1 MSLKP
6 FRLFRPFGN
15 VPATTVHSTHGTHD
29 TPPPPPP
36 QQCVRQQDV
45 QQQVRSMT
53 HLSAP
58 RIDQV
63 THTAPTAR
71 ETFAALTRLRRAPRA
86 ITLALLSFVA
96 LPILCMGLLPTAA
109 YAQSAPT
116 VATEIPDQTATT
128 GTAFS
133 FTLPAG
139 TFSDAD
145 GDSLTYTAQQTDGTT
160 DSALPTWLRFTAG
173 TGVFSGTPTST
184 DTGTLSVKVTASDG
198 TDSVSD
204 TFDIVVSAP
213 IPLPTLSIAVVKT
226 PDISVEGKVA
236 DANEDIGTVEFAVT
250 LSAAST
256 DRVTVEYA
264 TEDIAAGDP
273 ALDPNSQIYSAI
285 VGEDYTGV
293 TGTLIFAPGETSKT
307 FSVQIVNDG
316 MHEELANVFRV
327 KLSNPSAATIAANQG
342 EVDFRIGNDDS
353 EPPISFMAA
362 GLASIG
368 SPGVPRTAPE
378 GKLSVVE
385 GDSGSTDVT
394 FTITQAMEVGW
405 KSINLGSLSRETPG
419 TTATAGTDFTEVT
432 TMSFTLGEGET
443 QATFTLSITGD
454 TTAEDDETFLVSF
467 TRGNGIVTN
476 SGEGSFLIEIT
487 IVDDDGA
494 PSKPRAP
501 RLTASASGQL
511 TVNWVAP
518 TDDGGQPID
527 DYDVRYRA
535 KPTSGDPAWTEEAS
549 TATDSTALTRV
560 ITDLT
565 DGTAYQVQVRAENE
579 NDDGAWSDTT
589 EATPSASGPS
599 PTAEYNPVTRLLTM
613 RNLQITSTISTG
625 FLSFNRSSH
634 VLIFDASENFYEG
647 SPDGSQDAT
656 LTVGG
661 VVLRYGMFCVPN
673 DCRLFPRSAWPSENP
688 TGSTTLEVE
697 MPGGFNPPT
706 RLASVRFV
714 PPGNLGVSSFS
725 VTTDLALDVLQTTPD
740 APENLMLALRP
751 QMATLSW
758 SNPGD
763 SSITG
768 YQYRVGTSGVWTNLP
783 GSSATT
789 TSFDVF
795 DGLTGG
801 SPQTVQLRAVNANGN
816 GVSASV
822 TSAVPAAPTGLTAV
836 PLNESASLKWA
847 DPDDPSIIK
856 YQFRVGTSG
865 TWTDIAG
872 SSAASV
878 TGIASGLSNGS
889 AQDVFLRAVNFV
901 GASAA
906 SSSVSVTPV
915 ANRAPTLVQ
924 THLDSITPLTVPVIP
939 ALTEGGIPHPRAGI
953 YEVVQIDLYELFND
967 EDNEPVFTATGTT
980 SDARVVTVGQSPRG
994 QYLNLYGQ
1002 SRGSATVTV
1011 KVTDQFGAMSPVATI
1026 MVTTENQPPRLV
1038 AEVDDVNLVRSG
1050 TSYTSQT
1057 LDLSRVFRDMDG
1069 DNLSYTAKLLDDT
1082 ADQIANLEAQIAELT
1097 RQGRVAETIVLQ
1109 LVLQDLKSGLGSAPE
1124 SITVSLSGAIVT
1136 LGATGPGVVD
1146 VIVTASDGQGGSA
1159 SDTFDV
1165 SAPDPDIAEGEGR
1178 IRCGDEQSDRL
1189 LEIPEGG
1196 TLACLVRY
1204 DRTHSIYVVPASGT
1218 AGTNLDFPGSDAECR
1233 GAGADIYIEGASFS
1247 KGSGD
1252 ACTLSRTADG
1262 AGSDGLSL
1270 TVHAPVNGRAD
1281 GERAFRVE
1289 IRSSDGAKT
1298 LLSSPAIMIIDP
1310 GLSYEVPDSLQVKI
1324 PARVLPTRVGFSNP
1338 ISYAVTTGTLPPGL
1352 RIDASTGVISGTP
1365 TTANASGV
1373 TVTVTATAGTGSTL
1387 QTATA
1392 DIALPA
1398 VEAAA
1403 TVAALVLSEASLTVD
1418 EGASDTYTVRLATEP
1433 TGNVDVAVTVA
1444 GSADVT
1450 VAPASLRFT
1459 RSNWNI
1465 VQTVA
1470 VRAAEDTDMVDDTA
1484 TLNHTAS
1491 GGGYDSLT
1499 GSVAVTVDD
1508 DEAPTLTN
1516 NSPVITDI
1524 DDKSVTFGATLEVD
1538 VDATDADA
1546 GDTLVFKAASD
1557 DTGVATVTPTADT
1570 NLVTDSKITLTPV
1583 AVGTATITVTVSDGT
1598 ASPTDTFELT
1608 VEAAKLDKPTGLA
1621 LKTDSK
1627 SKSGFTVTWD
1637 AVTNATGY
1645 TASAMRSDNTGTAV
1659 TGTVDTSGT
1668 TPEAVFTG
1676 LAEDIA
1682 YTVTV
1687 TATGSG
1693 NYANSDA
1700 SDGFEVTT
1708 AANSVPTVAT
1718 EIPDQAATVDTAFS
1732 FTLPAGTFSDADSG
1746 DSLTYTAQQ
1755 TDGTTDSALPTWLG
1769 FTAGTGVFSG
1779 TPTSTDAGT
1788 LSVKVTA
1795 SDGTDSASDTFDIV
1809 VSAPVVL
1816 PTVSIAVVEKPRVAE
1831 TPSFISVDE
1840 EVGTFEFTVT
1850 LSAAS
1855 TGTVTVRYATEDIPG
1870 DAQEFT
1876 DVANAFPAT
1885 AGEDY
1890 TAASGMLVFAP
1901 GETSKTVSV
1910 QIIDETLFEQAQEL
1924 FRIVL
1929 SNPSGATIAAGQGQL
1944 LIGLVEADP
1953 VPPVSVMAMGLA
1965 STGSPGAAEN
1975 IPEGKLSVAEGDSG
1989 ETDVTFTITQSR
2001 VVSWRSVQAGNF
2013 LAPVGI
2019 TGTATANTDFEV
2031 TAETLN
2037 LAAGTTQVEYT
2048 LKIKGDT
2055 DAEGDETLY
2064 VSLNRGSGIVTNS
2077 GEMEFL
2083 IEITIVDDDGV
2094 PSKPS
2099 APRLTASASGQLTV
2113 NWAAPADDGGQPID
2127 DYDVRYRVKP
2137 TSGDPAWT
2145 EEASSTADSTAT
2157 TRVISSLTNDSAYQ
2171 VQVRAENENG
2181 NSGWSDTTEATP
2193 VASPSTSPT
2202 AEYNPG
2208 SGALVIRNVQ
2218 ISSAR
2223 ATDINTLNHTL
2234 TIYGNPFG
2242 TTKGEELTMTVGAT
2256 SIIYTT
2262 GICSG
2267 IWCSWDVS
2275 TTTRSISAGTA
2286 TLSTR
2291 YRNLDTS
2298 GTPVFG
2304 NIDLGI
2310 ITGGFRNQNIFTGTI
2325 PLTLVQTAPDA
2336 PENLMLALRPQMAT
2350 LSWSNPGDSS
2360 ITGYQYRVGTSG
2372 VWTNLPGS
2380 SATTTS
2386 FDVFDGLTGG
2396 SPQTVQ
2402 LRAVNANG
2410 NGVSASVTS
2419 AVPAAPTGLTA
2430 VPLNESASI
2439 KWADPDDP
2447 SIIKY
2452 QFRVGTSGTW
2462 TDIAGSSAASVTGI
2476 ASGLTNGAAQDVFL
2490 RAVNFVGA
2498 SAASS
2503 SVSVTPVANRAPTL
2517 VQTHLDSITP
2527 LTVPVIPA
2535 LTEGGIPHPRAGIY
2549 EVVQIDLYELFND
2562 VDNEPVFTATGTTSD
2577 ARVVTVGQ
2585 SPRGQYL
2592 NLYGQSRG
2600 SATVTVKVTD
2610 QFGAMSPVA
2619 TIMVTTENQPPRL
2632 VAEVDDVNL
2641 VRSGTS
2647 YTSQT
2652 LDLSRVFRDMDGDNL
2667 SYTAKLLDDT
2677 ADQIANLEAQIAELT
2692 RQGRVAETIVLQL
2705 VLQDLKSGLGS
2716 APESITVSLSG
2727 AIVTLG
2733 ATGPGVV
2740 DVIVTAS
2747 DGQGGSASDTFDVS
2761 APDPDIAEGEGRIR
2775 CGDEQSD
2782 RLLEI
2787 PEGGTLACL
2796 VRYDRTH
2803 SIYVVPASGTAG
2815 TNLDFPGSDAECRG
2829 AGADIYIE
2837 GASFSKG
2844 SGDACT
2850 LSRTADGAGSDGLSL
2865 TVHAPVNGRADG
2877 ERAFRVEIRS
2887 SDGATT
2893 LLSSPAIR
2901 IIDPGL
2907 SYEVPDSLQ
2916 VKIPARVLP
2925 TRVGFSN
2932 PISYAV
2938 TAGTL
2943 PPGLAID
2950 ASTGVISGTPTTANA
2965 SGVTV
2970 TVTATAG
2977 TGSTL
2982 QTATAD
2988 IALPAVEAAATVAAL
3003 VLSETSLTVD
3013 EGASDTYTVRLAT
3026 EPTGNVD
3033 VAVTVAGSADVTV
3046 GPASLRFTR
3055 SNWNIV
3061 QTVAVRAAEDT
3072 DMVDDTAT
3080 LNHAASGGGYD
3091 SLTGSVAV
3099 TVDDDEAPTLPTLS
3113 YPAAPNSLVVNTVI
3127 TSLTPTVSG
3136 FDDTISYAV
3145 TTGTLPPGLDIDAT
3159 TGVISGT
3166 PSTVNASGVT
3176 VTVTAS
3182 AGTGAT
3188 MQTATEDI
3196 AFPAVAAAGTVVNS
3210 SPVITDITDKSV
3222 TFGATLEVDVDA
3234 TDADAGDTLVFKAAS
3249 DDTGVATVTPT
3260 ADTNLVT
3267 DSKITLTPVAVGTAT
3282 ITVTVSDGTA
3292 SPTDTFMLTVNK
3304 ATLAT
3309 PANLALKTNT
3319 RSKTGFTVTW
3329 DAVTN
3334 ATGYT
3339 ATATPSGGTAVTGT
3353 VSTPSSGPE
3362 AVFTGL
3368 TAGTTYT
3375 VSVVATGNTANYE
3388 SSTAATLSQAT
3399 AANSVPTVATE
3410 IPDQTATTGTAFSF
3424 TLPTG
3429 TFSDAD
3435 SGDSLTYAAQ
3445 QTDGTTDSALPTWL
3459 GFTAGTGVFSGTPTS
3474 TDAGTLSVKVT
3485 ASDGTASVSDTFDI
3499 VVSAPAL
3506 VFTPTALTVDEGGSG
3521 TYTVALNTQ
3530 PSATV
3535 TVAVAGSGDVS
3546 VSPTSLTFTTANWDT
3561 AQTVTAS
3568 AAEDEDA
3575 GDDTAAISHTASGGD
3590 YGSVT
3595 GSVSVTVDDDD
3606 TRGVTIDKTALTVL
3620 EGSSGTYTV
3629 VLGTQPTGD
3638 VTVTIGGTSDTDV
3651 SVDTDSGTMG
3661 NQNTLTFTSSNWD
3674 TAQTVTVAAATD
3686 TDAANDAVVTLTHA
3700 VSGADYASE
3709 TAPSVAVTITEK
3721 DTATFSVT
3729 GPSDVAEDAGTATY
3743 TVSLSK
3749 QPSGNVTVK
3758 YATSDG
3764 TATAGSDYTA
3774 ASGTLTFTN
3783 MNWDTAQT
3791 VDVSITDDTVDDDD
3805 ENFIFTLS
3813 GASTGTSLSA
3823 SPSVTTGITD
3833 NDVPAVTVSFGA
3845 GTYSVAEGGTASVT
3859 VTLSADPE
3867 RSVTIPLTTM
3877 NGTGAAADDYS
3888 VPTSVGFASGETSKT
3903 LTFSARDD
3911 SVDESDE
3918 TVTLGFGASLPTRVS
3933 AGTTSQA
3940 VVTIVD
3946 DDTVGLTY
3954 SAAPSTLTVGI
3965 SSTALTA
3972 TATSFGSATVTYA
3985 VTTGTLPVGLRLDA
3999 GTGAIT
4005 GKPRAVSD
4013 SGVTVTVSATS
4024 GSGASARTATA
4035 TVTFPAVGK
4044 GTLATPSGLEVKAGT
4059 LAQTGFTVTFDVV
4072 PFAGR
4077 YTVAATPASGG
4088 SAVSGTVIATT
4099 IGLEASFSGLTASTT
4114 YTVSI
4119 TAIGNANYDN
4129 SQAGTIS
4136 VVTLEDPTPTRAS
4149 NVQVTAGDGLL
4160 TVSWTAASNAP
4171 NGYSVRWRERGPG
4184 NLLTSANEVAGTSF
4198 TISGLTNGQEYVVR
4212 VETRNTEDDDVQ
4224 ADTAVTATGT
4234 PMEADSV
4241 PAFASGSSIS
4251 DQLWT
4256 VGTDVELTLPEA
4268 TGGNGALSYRLT
4280 PELPAGVELDDATRV
4295 VSGTPTSAASATTYT
4310 WRAADSD
4317 SNTADSDAAVLSFQL
4332 TVNDPVPTEASALQV
4347 TAGDGSL
4354 EVSWT
4359 AASVAPNGYSV
4370 RWREEGSG
4378 GAFTPINMVSGTSF
4392 TIPDLTNGQEYEVR
4406 VDTRNAADD
4415 GVQAGTEVTATGT
4428 PVKMDSAPAFASDTS
4443 IPDQIWRV
4451 DTPVSITLPEATGGN
4466 GTLSYTLTPD
4476 LPAGVTLD
4484 TATRVVSGTPTAVT
4498 SAGTYTWRAADSD
4511 SNTANSDTAELNF
4524 RLRVDGRRDAR
4535 PTVSSLPRV
4544 SIEDAEAMEG
4554 SELLFRVVLSEA
4566 VRYRVKV
4573 YWATRPGTATAN
4585 RDYRSAAGAV
4595 VFRPGV
4601 TERRIRVETLEDE
4614 HNDPDETMQVR
4625 LSSPRGILIGD
4636 GIATGRINNWDAL
4649 PVAWLARFGRAVT
4662 EQALE
4667 GVEQRLTAP
4676 REAGTQ
4682 ATVAGMTLDS
4692 LGLFADGAG
4701 AWPPAGRVSE
4711 QVSGQVSGDA
4721 SGKMLGGVSFG
4732 SYFNS
4737 TPLDG
4742 SPVFGGGNTSTTP
4755 STLGASFASSPFGGG
4770 LLTTSNFTHT
4780 GAMDEAGG
4788 SLALWGRG
4796 ARADFRGLDGLVHL
4810 DGQTETATLGADY
4823 ARDQWLTG
4831 VMLTSS
4837 RGTGGYQGVASGEVE
4852 VSLNAAIPYG
4862 SYRFSERLD
4871 VWGAVGRGAGAL
4883 TLTPEGE
4890 GSIEADLDWSMVS
4903 AGLRGG
4909 LFGAAGYGPAVTL
4922 VSDVFW
4928 SRTGSGRVE
4937 AGEEHSS
4944 LASSEADTSRLRLGL
4959 EGSWALMLGNVGAV
4973 TPKLEAGVRH
4983 DDGDAEQGF
4992 GVEVGGGLAWTLPA
5006 LGLTFDVFG
5015 RTLVTHEDD
5024 GQESHG
5030 FSAALNFDPSTAST
5044 RGFMLNLRQDI
5055 GGPSSG
5061 GVQALFAAELPGIG
5075 GMGMGG
5081 GAAGSRWTLETAY
5094 GLAAYGDKFTLSP
5107 TFGLTASDMSVD
5119 FHLGWQLMPELS
5131 EDALDL
5137 SLTFKATRRELLDV
5151 GTVNSIGTLGQ
5162 GPEHRVQIEASA
5174 RW

>member
-1 MSLKP
+1 M
-6 FRLFRPFGN
+6 
-15 VPATTVHSTHGTHD
+15 
-29 TPPPPPP
+29 
-36 QQCVRQQDV
+36 VRRGLAQG
-45 QQQVRSMT
+45 
-53 HLSAP
+53 L
-58 RIDQV
+58 
-63 THTAPTAR
+63 
-71 ETFAALTRLRRAPRA
+71 LLA
-86 ITLALLSFVA
+86 ILV
-96 LPILCMGLLPTAA
+96 MGLLPGTASA
-109 YAQSAPT
+109 QGSIGILPKVAPAEPYGLGERITIQVRFDSIASVTGSPRIRLTIGDETRYAAAGPQGFISASVFFGYIVQADDRDANGISIPANAIELNGGTIRSRNSGANLPLTHAALSDQSGHKVDGSRGAGTAGDDGETLTYSPAPRVLAVGTTITPLTAMPDGFNMDATFTYAVTAGTLPPGLMLNTSTGAISGAPT
-116 VATEIPDQTATT
+116 VANASTATVT
-128 GTAFS
+128 ITV
-133 FTLPAG
+133 
-139 TFSDAD
+139 
-145 GDSLTYTAQQTDGTT
+145 
-160 DSALPTWLRFTAG
+160 TAG
-173 TGVFSGTPTST
+173 TGMDPPTATRAIVFPPVEAGTLVFDPATLTVNEGS
-184 DTGTLSVKVTASDG
+184 TGTYRVKLSTQPSANVTVAVTVAGSSDVSVAPASLTFTNSNWSTVQTVTVTAAED
-198 TDSVSD
+198 TDMVEDTATLNHTASGGGYDSATGSV
-204 TFDIVVSAP
+204 VVTVDDDDV
-213 IPLPTLSIAVVKT
+213 IPTLSIAVVEKSGVAET
-226 PDISVEGKVA
+226 AAFISV
-236 DANEDIGTVEFAVT
+236 NEEVGTFEFTVT

-256 DRVTVEYA
+256 GTVTVRYA
-264 TEDIAAGDP
+264 TEDIPVGAQVLTDIPDAFP
-273 ALDPNSQIYSAI
+273 ATA
-285 VGEDYTGV
+285 GEDYTAASGM
-293 TGTLIFAPGETSKT
+293 LIFAPGETSKT
-307 FSVQIVNDG
+307 ISVQIID
-316 MHEELANVFRV
+316 ETLYEQAQELFRIV
-327 KLSNPSAATIAANQG
+327 LSNPSGATIAAGQG
-342 EVDFRIGNDDS
+342 QLLIGLVEADPV
-353 EPPISFMAA
+353 PPVSVMAA
-362 GLASIG
+362 GLASTG
-368 SPGVPRTAPE
+368 SPGAAASTPE
-378 GKLSVVE
+378 GKLSVAE
-385 GDSGSTDVT
+385 GDSGETDIT
-394 FTITQAMEVGW
+394 FTVTQSRVISWQSVQVGSFRTPAGITG
-405 KSINLGSLSRETPG
+405 
-419 TTATAGTDFTEVT
+419 TATANTDFEVT
-432 TMSFTLGEGET
+432 AETLNFAAGTT
-443 QATFTLSITGD
+443 QAEYTLKIKGD
-454 TTAEDDETFLVSF
+454 TDVESDETLYVLLD
-467 TRGNGIVTN
+467 RGNGIVTN
-476 SGEGSFLIEIT
+476 SGEGTFLIEIT
-487 IVDDDGA
+487 IVDDDGV

-549 TATDSTALTRV
+549 TATDSTATTRV
-560 ITDLT
+560 ISSLT
-565 DGTAYQVQVRAENE
+565 NDSAYQVQVRAENE
-579 NDDGAWSDTT
+579 NGNSGWSDTT
-589 EATPSASGPS
+589 EATPVASPSTS
-599 PTAEYNPVTRLLTM
+599 PTAEYNSGSGALVI
-613 RNLQITSTISTG
+613 RNVPISTFTKNIINLNNAQFHNLVLHISDGSFGSEGAGLMTLMVGSVSKPYSPRGRRNASDRTWGADNAQEVVEGSATISTKIPG
-625 FLSFNRSSH
+625 ASITATSSISRVQFQSFVTPFTGTS
-634 VLIFDASENFYEG
+634 VFVAAPI
-647 SPDGSQDAT
+647 T
-656 LTVGG
+656 L
-661 VVLRYGMFCVPN
+661 
-673 DCRLFPRSAWPSENP
+673 
-688 TGSTTLEVE
+688 
-697 MPGGFNPPT
+697 
-706 RLASVRFV
+706 
-714 PPGNLGVSSFS
+714 
-725 VTTDLALDVLQTTPD
+725 LQTAPD
-740 APENLMLALRP
+740 APENLTLALRP

-758 SNPGD
+758 SNPRD

-816 GVSASV
+816 GASASV

-836 PLNESASLKWA
+836 ALSAS
-847 DPDDPSIIK
+847 
-856 YQFRVGTSG
+856 
-865 TWTDIAG
+865 
-872 SSAASV
+872 
-878 TGIASGLSNGS
+878 
-889 AQDVFLRAVNFV
+889 
-901 GASAA
+901 
-906 SSSVSVTPV
+906 
-915 ANRAPTLVQ
+915 
-924 THLDSITPLTVPVIP
+924 
-939 ALTEGGIPHPRAGI
+939 
-953 YEVVQIDLYELFND
+953 
-967 EDNEPVFTATGTT
+967 
-980 SDARVVTVGQSPRG
+980 AR
-994 QYLNLYGQ
+994 
-1002 SRGSATVTV
+1002 
-1011 KVTDQFGAMSPVATI
+1011 
-1026 MVTTENQPPRLV
+1026 
-1038 AEVDDVNLVRSG
+1038 
-1050 TSYTSQT
+1050 
-1057 LDLSRVFRDMDG
+1057 
-1069 DNLSYTAKLLDDT
+1069 
-1082 ADQIANLEAQIAELT
+1082 
-1097 RQGRVAETIVLQ
+1097 
-1109 LVLQDLKSGLGSAPE
+1109 LG
-1124 SITVSLSGAIVT
+1124 
-1136 LGATGPGVVD
+1136 
-1146 VIVTASDGQGGSA
+1146 
-1159 SDTFDV
+1159 
-1165 SAPDPDIAEGEGR
+1165 
-1178 IRCGDEQSDRL
+1178 
-1189 LEIPEGG
+1189 
-1196 TLACLVRY
+1196 
-1204 DRTHSIYVVPASGT
+1204 
-1218 AGTNLDFPGSDAECR
+1218 
-1233 GAGADIYIEGASFS
+1233 
-1247 KGSGD
+1247 
-1252 ACTLSRTADG
+1252 
-1262 AGSDGLSL
+1262 
-1270 TVHAPVNGRAD
+1270 
-1281 GERAFRVE
+1281 
-1289 IRSSDGAKT
+1289 
-1298 LLSSPAIMIIDP
+1298 
-1310 GLSYEVPDSLQVKI
+1310 
-1324 PARVLPTRVGFSNP
+1324 
-1338 ISYAVTTGTLPPGL
+1338 
-1352 RIDASTGVISGTP
+1352 
-1365 TTANASGV
+1365 
-1373 TVTVTATAGTGSTL
+1373 
-1387 QTATA
+1387 
-1392 DIALPA
+1392 
-1398 VEAAA
+1398 
-1403 TVAALVLSEASLTVD
+1403 
-1418 EGASDTYTVRLATEP
+1418 
-1433 TGNVDVAVTVA
+1433 
-1444 GSADVT
+1444 
-1450 VAPASLRFT
+1450 
-1459 RSNWNI
+1459 
-1465 VQTVA
+1465 
-1470 VRAAEDTDMVDDTA
+1470 
-1484 TLNHTAS
+1484 
-1491 GGGYDSLT
+1491 
-1499 GSVAVTVDD
+1499 
-1508 DEAPTLTN
+1508 
-1516 NSPVITDI
+1516 
-1524 DDKSVTFGATLEVD
+1524 
-1538 VDATDADA
+1538 
-1546 GDTLVFKAASD
+1546 
-1557 DTGVATVTPTADT
+1557 
-1570 NLVTDSKITLTPV
+1570 
-1583 AVGTATITVTVSDGT
+1583 
-1598 ASPTDTFELT
+1598 
-1608 VEAAKLDKPTGLA
+1608 
-1621 LKTDSK
+1621 
-1627 SKSGFTVTWD
+1627 
-1637 AVTNATGY
+1637 
-1645 TASAMRSDNTGTAV
+1645 
-1659 TGTVDTSGT
+1659 
-1668 TPEAVFTG
+1668 
-1676 LAEDIA
+1676 
-1682 YTVTV
+1682 
-1687 TATGSG
+1687 
-1693 NYANSDA
+1693 
-1700 SDGFEVTT
+1700 
-1708 AANSVPTVAT
+1708 
-1718 EIPDQAATVDTAFS
+1718 
-1732 FTLPAGTFSDADSG
+1732 
-1746 DSLTYTAQQ
+1746 
-1755 TDGTTDSALPTWLG
+1755 
-1769 FTAGTGVFSG
+1769 
-1779 TPTSTDAGT
+1779 
-1788 LSVKVTA
+1788 
-1795 SDGTDSASDTFDIV
+1795 
-1809 VSAPVVL
+1809 
-1816 PTVSIAVVEKPRVAE
+1816 
-1831 TPSFISVDE
+1831 
-1840 EVGTFEFTVT
+1840 
-1850 LSAAS
+1850 
-1855 TGTVTVRYATEDIPG
+1855 
-1870 DAQEFT
+1870 
-1876 DVANAFPAT
+1876 
-1885 AGEDY
+1885 
-1890 TAASGMLVFAP
+1890 
-1901 GETSKTVSV
+1901 
-1910 QIIDETLFEQAQEL
+1910 
-1924 FRIVL
+1924 
-1929 SNPSGATIAAGQGQL
+1929 
-1944 LIGLVEADP
+1944 
-1953 VPPVSVMAMGLA
+1953 
-1965 STGSPGAAEN
+1965 
-1975 IPEGKLSVAEGDSG
+1975 
-1989 ETDVTFTITQSR
+1989 
-2001 VVSWRSVQAGNF
+2001 
-2013 LAPVGI
+2013 
-2019 TGTATANTDFEV
+2019 
-2031 TAETLN
+2031 
-2037 LAAGTTQVEYT
+2037 
-2048 LKIKGDT
+2048 
-2055 DAEGDETLY
+2055 
-2064 VSLNRGSGIVTNS
+2064 
-2077 GEMEFL
+2077 
-2083 IEITIVDDDGV
+2083 
-2094 PSKPS
+2094 
-2099 APRLTASASGQLTV
+2099 
-2113 NWAAPADDGGQPID
+2113 
-2127 DYDVRYRVKP
+2127 
-2137 TSGDPAWT
+2137 
-2145 EEASSTADSTAT
+2145 
-2157 TRVISSLTNDSAYQ
+2157 
-2171 VQVRAENENG
+2171 
-2181 NSGWSDTTEATP
+2181 
-2193 VASPSTSPT
+2193 
-2202 AEYNPG
+2202 
-2208 SGALVIRNVQ
+2208 
-2218 ISSAR
+2218 
-2223 ATDINTLNHTL
+2223 
-2234 TIYGNPFG
+2234 
-2242 TTKGEELTMTVGAT
+2242 
-2256 SIIYTT
+2256 
-2262 GICSG
+2262 
-2267 IWCSWDVS
+2267 
-2275 TTTRSISAGTA
+2275 
-2286 TLSTR
+2286 
-2291 YRNLDTS
+2291 
-2298 GTPVFG
+2298 
-2304 NIDLGI
+2304 
-2310 ITGGFRNQNIFTGTI
+2310 
-2325 PLTLVQTAPDA
+2325 
-2336 PENLMLALRPQMAT
+2336 
-2350 LSWSNPGDSS
+2350 
-2360 ITGYQYRVGTSG
+2360 
-2372 VWTNLPGS
+2372 
-2380 SATTTS
+2380 
-2386 FDVFDGLTGG
+2386 
-2396 SPQTVQ
+2396 
-2402 LRAVNANG
+2402 
-2410 NGVSASVTS
+2410 
-2419 AVPAAPTGLTA
+2419 
-2430 VPLNESASI
+2430 
-2439 KWADPDDP
+2439 WADPDDP

-2476 ASGLTNGAAQDVFL
+2476 ASGLTNGSAQDVFL
-2490 RAVNFVGA
+2490 RAVNLAGA
-2498 SAASS
+2498 STASS
-2503 SVSVTPVANRAPTL
+2503 SVSVTPVLNRAPTL

-2803 SIYVVPASGTAG
+2803 SIYVVPTSGTAG

-2829 AGADIYIE
+2829 TGADIYIE
-2837 GASFSKG
+2837 GASFEKG

-2938 TAGTL
+2938 TTGTL
-2943 PPGLAID
+2943 PPGLRID

-3113 YPAAPNSLVVNTVI
+3113 YPAAPSSLVVNTVI

-3136 FDDTISYAV
+3136 FDNTVSYAV
-3145 TTGTLPPGLDIDAT
+3145 TTGTLPPGLEIDAT
-3159 TGVISGT
+3159 TGVISGAPT
-3166 PSTVNASGVT
+3166 TVNASGVT

-3182 AGTGAT
+3182 AGTGTT
-3188 MQTATEDI
+3188 MQTATADI

-3234 TDADAGDTLVFKAAS
+3234 TDADTGDTLVFKAAS

-3260 ADTNLVT
+3260 ADTTLVT

-3292 SPTDTFMLTVNK
+3292 SPTDTFELTVDAAKLGKPTGLALKTDSKSKSGFTVTWDAVTNAAGYTASAMRSDNTGTAVTGTVDTSGTTPEAVFTGLAENIAYTVTVTATGSGNYANSDASDGFEVTTAENSAPTVANAIDDQAATVDTAFSFTLPAGTFSDVDSDSLTYTAQQTDGTTDSALPTWLSFTAGTGVFSGTPTSTDTGTLMVKVTASDGTASVSDTFDIVVSATDSAPAFASSATIADKTFTVDAEITAFTLPEATGGNGTISYALTPDLPAGLSLDESTREVSGTPTAAASAATYTWRASDSDSNTANSDTAALTFSVTVGKATLATPVVTVSAQDGKLTASWGGIANAASYEVEYKESTSDTWLNNDDDTSPAEIDSLTNGTEYDVRVRAKAASASTNYEDSAWSDVAKGTPVETDVAPSFGSETIAAQTWTVGTEVDVTLPAATGGNGTVSYALTPALPNGVSLDATTRKVSGTPTAAASAATYTWRASDSDSNTANSDSSALTFMLTVNK

-3388 SSTAATLSQAT
+3388 ASTAATLSQAT
-3399 AANSVPTVATE
+3399 AANSAPTVATE
-3410 IPDQTATTGTAFSF
+3410 IPDQTATVDTAFSF

-3435 SGDSLTYAAQ
+3435 SGDSLTYAVQ

-3459 GFTAGTGVFSGTPTS
+3459 TFTAGTGVFSGTPTS
-3474 TDAGTLSVKVT
+3474 TDTGTLSVKVT

-3506 VFTPTALTVDEGGSG
+3506 VFTPTALTVGEGDSG

-3877 NGTGAAADDYS
+3877 NGTGAAADDYT

-3933 AGTTSQA
+3933 AGTTSQT

-3965 SSTALTA
+3965 SSTTLTA

-4035 TVTFPAVGK
+4035 MVTFPAVGK

-4077 YTVAATPASGG
+4077 YTVAATPTGGG

-4149 NVQVTAGDGLL
+4149 NVQVTAGDGSL

-4212 VETRNTEDDDVQ
+4212 VETRNTENDDVQ

-4280 PELPAGVELDDATRV
+4280 PDLPAGVELDDATRV
-4295 VSGTPTSAASATTYT
+4295 VSGTPTAAASAATYT
-4310 WRAADSD
+4310 
-4317 SNTADSDAAVLSFQL
+4317 
-4332 TVNDPVPTEASALQV
+4332 
-4347 TAGDGSL
+4347 
-4354 EVSWT
+4354 
-4359 AASVAPNGYSV
+4359 
-4370 RWREEGSG
+4370 
-4378 GAFTPINMVSGTSF
+4378 
-4392 TIPDLTNGQEYEVR
+4392 
-4406 VDTRNAADD
+4406 
-4415 GVQAGTEVTATGT
+4415 
-4428 PVKMDSAPAFASDTS
+4428 
-4443 IPDQIWRV
+4443 
-4451 DTPVSITLPEATGGN
+4451 
-4466 GTLSYTLTPD
+4466 
-4476 LPAGVTLD
+4476 
-4484 TATRVVSGTPTAVT
+4484 
-4498 SAGTYTWRAADSD
+4498 
-4511 SNTANSDTAELNF
+4511 
-4524 RLRVDGRRDAR
+4524 
-4535 PTVSSLPRV
+4535 
-4544 SIEDAEAMEG
+4544 
-4554 SELLFRVVLSEA
+4554 
-4566 VRYRVKV
+4566 
-4573 YWATRPGTATAN
+4573 
-4585 RDYRSAAGAV
+4585 
-4595 VFRPGV
+4595 
-4601 TERRIRVETLEDE
+4601 
-4614 HNDPDETMQVR
+4614 
-4625 LSSPRGILIGD
+4625 
-4636 GIATGRINNWDAL
+4636 
-4649 PVAWLARFGRAVT
+4649 
-4662 EQALE
+4662 
-4667 GVEQRLTAP
+4667 
-4676 REAGTQ
+4676 
-4682 ATVAGMTLDS
+4682 
-4692 LGLFADGAG
+4692 
-4701 AWPPAGRVSE
+4701 
-4711 QVSGQVSGDA
+4711 
-4721 SGKMLGGVSFG
+4721 
-4732 SYFNS
+4732 
-4737 TPLDG
+4737 
-4742 SPVFGGGNTSTTP
+4742 
-4755 STLGASFASSPFGGG
+4755 GG
-4770 LLTTSNFTHT
+4770 L
-4780 GAMDEAGG
+4780 
-4788 SLALWGRG
+4788 RI
-4796 ARADFRGLDGLVHL
+4796 
-4810 DGQTETATLGADY
+4810 
-4823 ARDQWLTG
+4823 
-4831 VMLTSS
+4831 
-4837 RGTGGYQGVASGEVE
+4837 
-4852 VSLNAAIPYG
+4852 AI
-4862 SYRFSERLD
+4862 R
-4871 VWGAVGRGAGAL
+4871 
-4883 TLTPEGE
+4883 
-4890 GSIEADLDWSMVS
+4890 
-4903 AGLRGG
+4903 
-4909 LFGAAGYGPAVTL
+4909 
-4922 VSDVFW
+4922 
-4928 SRTGSGRVE
+4928 
-4937 AGEEHSS
+4937 
-4944 LASSEADTSRLRLGL
+4944 
-4959 EGSWALMLGNVGAV
+4959 
-4973 TPKLEAGVRH
+4973 
-4983 DDGDAEQGF
+4983 
-4992 GVEVGGGLAWTLPA
+4992 
-5006 LGLTFDVFG
+5006 
-5015 RTLVTHEDD
+5015 
-5024 GQESHG
+5024 
-5030 FSAALNFDPSTAST
+5030 
-5044 RGFMLNLRQDI
+5044 
-5055 GGPSSG
+5055 
-5061 GVQALFAAELPGIG
+5061 
-5075 GMGMGG
+5075 
-5081 GAAGSRWTLETAY
+5081 
-5094 GLAAYGDKFTLSP
+5094 
-5107 TFGLTASDMSVD
+5107 
-5119 FHLGWQLMPELS
+5119 
-5131 EDALDL
+5131 
-5137 SLTFKATRRELLDV
+5137 TRR
-5151 GTVNSIGTLGQ
+5151 TVT
-5162 GPEHRVQIEASA
+5162 R
-5174 RW
+5174 RC